1 MGDHMTKT
9 QNYKIRIEENRQQ
22 ITNML
27 SGADTHKRLNNIN
40 WLRHELSYTEPRT
53 LFYVPSRE
61 QLPYLDYNSMKNLGT
76 AYDYI
81 IDNPDTIIDIPE
93 ICKLHSMLCAGTPI
107 QGGLFRNTSKV
118 LELYVNGNR
127 IHAPE
132 STEIPSKLNE
142 IVYKFNNQNEC
153 TLMRAFSAHYDLIM
167 LQPFDDFNKRT
178 ARLIMNWLLIQGGY
192 RPIVFNQ
199 RTDKQKYKDAI
210 TAKAA
215 GDTKKYTQYMY
226 SCLLRTQNEIINLLK
241 KSRVL

>member
-27 SGADTHKRLNNIN
+27 SGANTHKRLNNLN
-40 WLRHELSYTEPRT
+40 WIAHELSTEAEI
-53 LFYVPSRE
+53 LFQCQAGVPKNKRRM
-61 QLPYLDYNSMKNLGT
+61 YLDYTSMMNLNT
-76 AYDYI
+76 AWKYVLNHTKEP
-81 IDNPDTIIDIPE
+81 IDNAAIRKIHQLLAHNTDVPGGQYRLVEVCVLQSSAPSYNDMLYRMNDIEYNLANPNV
-93 ICKLHSMLCAGTPI
+93 P
-107 QGGLFRNTSKV
+107 V
-118 LELYVNGNR
+118 L
-127 IHAPE
+127 
-132 STEIPSKLNE
+132 T
-142 IVYKFNNQNEC
+142 
-153 TLMRAFSAHYDLIM
+153 RAFNVHYDIIAA
-167 LQPFDDFNKRT
+167 QPFRDFNKRT

-226 SCLLRTQNEIINLLK
+226 YSCLLRTQNEIINLLK